1 MNNGSTYPNEEF
13 TADEFLK
20 SDETFRQLIKNSFDM
35 LVLLDADGVQ
45 RYVSESCKKIL
56 GYKPEELTNI
66 SVIDSMI
73 HPDDQAKTKQGLE
86 DIVKHSKHGGTQ
98 YRHLHKNGEWVY
110 LEAFGNNQLHN
121 PAIRSVV
128 LNVRDITER
137 KKAEKALK
145 ESETRLNEL
154 IAAKDRFFSI
164 IGHDL
169 KNPFSGILGFSE
181 LLIDQLQKR
190 EYDNALEFAQ
200 MIQHSS
206 KRVMDLLNNLLAWAQ
221 SQSGRTKYNSEYFDV
236 DEIADEVI
244 DLLRDYSRQKSISL
258 TNKIPPGTSI
268 YADKSMITLVLRNLV
283 SNGIKFTQPGGI
295 INVESE
301 KSENEMTISVTDN
314 GVGISKEILKHL
326 FQIDKNH
333 SSKGTYN
340 ETGTALGLLLCKD
353 FVEMHGGK
361 IWAESE
367 LDKGSKFIFT
377 IPEKLKIAEQSLTY
391 PKIV

>member
-1 MNNGSTYPNEEF
+1 MNNGSTYPNKEV

-35 LVLLDADGVQ
+35 LVLLDSDGIQ

-56 GYKPEELTNI
+56 GYDPRELTDI

-73 HPDDQAKTKQGLE
+73 HPEDQEKTKQGFL

-98 YRHLHKNGEWVY
+98 YRHRHKNGDWVY

-121 PAIRSVV
+121 PAIQAVV

-145 ESETRLNEL
+145 DSETRLSEL
-154 IAAKDRFFSI
+154 IATKDRFFSI

-181 LLIDQLQKR
+181 LLIDQLKNKQ
-190 EYDNALEFAQ
+190 YDDSLELAQ

-221 SQSGRTKYNSEYFDV
+221 SQTGKPKFNPEYFEI
-236 DEIADEVI
+236 DEVADEVI
-244 DLLRDYSRQKSISL
+244 DLLRDSSHQKSISL
-258 TNKIPPGTSI
+258 TNGIPPGTSV
-268 YADKSMITLVLRNLV
+268 YADKPMITLVLRNLV
-283 SNGIKFTQPGGI
+283 SNGVKFTQPGGKI
-295 INVESE
+295 DIESE
-301 KSENEMTISVTDN
+301 KNKGKISISVTDN
-314 GVGISKEILKHL
+314 GVGISKDNIEDL
-326 FQIDKNH
+326 FNVDKRH

-340 ETGTALGLLLCKD
+340 ETGTGLGLLLCKD
-353 FVEMHGGK
+353 FIKTHGGR
-361 IWAESE
+361 IWVESE
-367 LDKGSKFIFT
+367 LDKGSKFTFM
-377 IPEKLKIAEQSLTY
+377 IPQ
-391 PKIV
+391 

>member
-1 MNNGSTYPNEEF
+1 MNNGSTYPNKEV

-35 LVLLDADGVQ
+35 LVLLDSDGVQ

-56 GYKPEELTNI
+56 GYDPRELTDI
-66 SVIDSMI
+66 SVIESMI
-73 HPDDQAKTKQGLE
+73 HPDDQAKTKQGFL

-98 YRHLHKNGEWVY
+98 YRHRHKNGDWVY
-110 LEAFGNNQLHN
+110 LEAYGNNQLHN
-121 PAIRSVV
+121 PDIQAVV

-145 ESETRLNEL
+145 DSETRLSKL
-154 IAAKDRFFSI
+154 IATKDRFFSI

-181 LLIDQLQKR
+181 LLINQLKNKQ
-190 EYDNALEFAQ
+190 YDDSLELAQ

-221 SQSGRTKYNSEYFDV
+221 SQTGKTKFNPEYFEI
-236 DEIADEVI
+236 DEVADEVI
-244 DLLRDYSRQKSISL
+244 DLLRDSSHQKSISL
-258 TNKIPPGTSI
+258 TNGISPGTLV
-268 YADKSMITLVLRNLV
+268 YADKPMITLVLRNLV
-283 SNGIKFTQPGGI
+283 SNGVKFTQPGGKI
-295 INVESE
+295 DIESE
-301 KSENEMTISVTDN
+301 KDKGEISISVIDN
-314 GVGISKEILKHL
+314 GVGISKDNIEDL
-326 FQIDKNH
+326 FNVDKRH

-340 ETGTALGLLLCKD
+340 ETGTGLGLLLCKD
-353 FVEMHGGK
+353 FIKTHGGR

-367 LDKGSKFIFT
+367 LDKGSKFTFM
-377 IPEKLKIAEQSLTY
+377 IPQKTGC
-391 PKIV
+391 

>member
-1 MNNGSTYPNEEF
+1 MNNGSIYPKEKF

-35 LVLLDADGVQ
+35 LVLLDADGIQ
-45 RYVSESCKKIL
+45 RYVSESCEKIL
-56 GYKPEELTNI
+56 GYKPEELTDI

-73 HPDDQAKTKQGLE
+73 HPDDQAKTKKGFV
-86 DIVKHSKHGGTQ
+86 DIVHHSKHGGTQ
-98 YRHLHKNGEWVY
+98 YRHRHKNGEWVY

-121 PAIRSVV
+121 PAIQSVV

-137 KKAEKALK
+137 KRAEKALK
-145 ESETRLNEL
+145 ESEARLSEL
-154 IAAKDRFFSI
+154 IATKDRFLSI

-181 LLIDQLQKR
+181 LLIDQLQKK
-190 EYDNALEFAQ
+190 EYDDALEFAQ

-221 SQSGRTKYNSEYFDV
+221 SQSGRTKYNPEYFDV
-236 DEIADEVI
+236 DEITNEVI
-244 DLLRDYSRQKSISL
+244 DLLRDSSHQKSISL
-258 TNKIPPGTSI
+258 TNKIPPSTSV

-283 SNGIKFTQPGGI
+283 SNGIKFTQPGGKI
-295 INVESE
+295 DIESE
-301 KSENEMTISVTDN
+301 RNADEITISVTDN
-314 GVGISKEILKHL
+314 GVGISKENIDDL
-326 FQIDKNH
+326 FKIDKKH

-340 ETGTALGLLLCKD
+340 ETGTGLGLLLCKD
-353 FVEMHGGK
+353 SVEVHGGE

-367 LDKGSKFIFT
+367 INKGSKFIFR
-377 IPEKLKIAEQSLTY
+377 IPQKPEN
-391 PKIV
+391 

>member
-1 MNNGSTYPNEEF
+1 MNNGSTYPNKEV

-35 LVLLDADGVQ
+35 LVLLDSDGVQ

-56 GYKPEELTNI
+56 GYDPRELTDI
-66 SVIDSMI
+66 SVIESMI
-73 HPDDQAKTKQGLE
+73 HPDDQAKTKQGFL

-98 YRHLHKNGEWVY
+98 YRHRHKNGDWVY
-110 LEAFGNNQLHN
+110 LEAYGNNQLHN
-121 PAIRSVV
+121 PDIQAVV

-145 ESETRLNEL
+145 DSETRLSEL
-154 IAAKDRFFSI
+154 IATKDRFFSI

-181 LLIDQLQKR
+181 LLIDQLKNKH
-190 EYDNALEFAQ
+190 YDDSLELAQ

-221 SQSGRTKYNSEYFDV
+221 SQTGKTKFNPEYFEI
-236 DEIADEVI
+236 DEVADEVI
-244 DLLRDYSRQKSISL
+244 DLLRDSSHQKSISL
-258 TNKIPPGTSI
+258 TNGIPPGTLV
-268 YADKSMITLVLRNLV
+268 YADKPMITLVLRNLV
-283 SNGIKFTQPGGI
+283 SNGVKFTQPGGKI
-295 INVESE
+295 DIESE
-301 KSENEMTISVTDN
+301 KNKGEISISVIDN
-314 GVGISKEILKHL
+314 GVGISKDNIEDL
-326 FQIDKNH
+326 FNVDKRH

-340 ETGTALGLLLCKD
+340 ETGTGLGLLLCKD
-353 FVEMHGGK
+353 FIKTHGGR

-367 LDKGSKFIFT
+367 LDKGSKFTFM
-377 IPEKLKIAEQSLTY
+377 IPQKTGC
-391 PKIV
+391 